1 MNIQIETAQLQRAL
15 DTVSRAATSKI
26 ANNDD
31 LGIFFSA
38 HDDCLEIEATDYI
51 IGIHVEVPATVMES
65 GDTVIRAPYLIDLVK
80 KFSAPSVTIHT
91 DKEKVVTVSCGQ
103 SENDLVMGLA
113 GEFPRL
119 ETLDQTQTAV
129 LPSDQLK
136 DMYQQTRFAV
146 GGDNQRA
153 IFTGILLEAQYRR
166 ARMVATDTHRLA
178 CRDVELE
185 EAMARPVSLVIPEK
199 VWADLIRLLPAE
211 DSIPVTIHWF
221 RSKVA
226 FSFGNVYFVAS
237 LIEGEF
243 PDYRRVFPATFQAK
257 AVIDRKSLTAALE
270 RAALIARN
278 MTYRTVTLKWSDNQ
292 LETSVVS
299 AEYGSMEETI
309 PCQYEGAPLDIVF
322 NCFYL
327 LDILKHSYGDTVTL
341 HMLPNGPMLVE
352 QEQDELYRYIVTPM
366 RGN

>member
-1 MNIQIETAQLQRAL
+1 MHIQIETAQLQRAL
-15 DTVSRAATSKI
+15 DTVSRAAASKI

-38 HDDCLEIEATDYI
+38 HDQVLEIEATDYL
-51 IGIHVEVPATVMES
+51 IGIHVEVPATVVEN
-65 GDTVIRAPYLIDLVK
+65 GDVVIRAPYLIDLVK
-80 KFSAPSVTIHT
+80 KFNADTVTIHT
-91 DKEKVVTVSCGQ
+91 AKEKVVTVSCGQ
-103 SENDLVMGLA
+103 SENDLVMGMA
-113 GEFPRL
+113 SEFPRL
-119 ETLDQTQTAV
+119 ETLDQTQTAT

-136 DMYQQTRFAV
+136 DMYNQTRFAV

-153 IFTGILLEAQYRR
+153 IFTGILLEADGRR

-178 CRDVELE
+178 CREVDLAQEI
-185 EAMARPVSLVIPEK
+185 ARPISLVIPEK
-199 VWADLIRLLPAE
+199 VWSDLIRLLPTE
-211 DSIPVTIHWF
+211 DVIPVTIHWF

-226 FSFGNVYFVAS
+226 FSFANVYFVAS

-243 PDYRRVFPATFQAK
+243 PDYQRVFPSSFQAK
-257 AVIDRKSLTAALE
+257 AKIDRRALTSALE
-270 RAALIARN
+270 RASLIARN
-278 MTYRTVTLKWSDNQ
+278 MTYRTVTLKWGDNQ
-292 LETSVVS
+292 LETSVMS
-299 AEYGSMEETI
+299 TEYGSMEETI
-309 PCQYEGAPLDIVF
+309 PCEYEGDPLEIVF

-341 HMLPNGPMLVE
+341 HMLSNGPMLVE

>member
-1 MNIQIETAQLQRAL
+1 MRIQIETTQLQHAL

-38 HDDCLEIEATDYI
+38 HDQSLEIEATDYM
-51 IGIHVEVPATVMES
+51 IGIHIQVPANVLES
-65 GDTVIRAPYLIDLVK
+65 GDMVIRAPYLIDLVK
-80 KFSAPSVTIHT
+80 KFSADTVTIHT
-91 DKEKVVTVSCGQ
+91 DKEKVVTVICGQ

-113 GEFPRL
+113 SEFPRL
-119 ETLDQTQTAV
+119 EMLEQTQSAV

-153 IFTGILLEAQYRR
+153 IFTGILLEAQDRR

-185 EAMARPVSLVIPEK
+185 QQIDRPVSLVIPEK
-199 VWADLIRLLPAE
+199 VWADVIRLLPT
-211 DSIPVTIHWF
+211 DDVVDVTVNWL

-226 FSFGNVYFVAS
+226 FSFGEVYFVAS
-237 LIEGEF
+237 LIEGTF
-243 PDYRRVFPATFQAK
+243 PDYRRVFPSAFKSKAT
-257 AVIDRKSLTAALE
+257 IDRRLLTAALE
-270 RAALIARN
+270 RASLIARN
-278 MTYRTVTLKWSDNQ
+278 MTYRTITLNWSENQ
-292 LETSVVS
+292 LEASVVS
-299 AEYGSMEETI
+299 SEYGSMEETI
-309 PCQYEGAPLDIVF
+309 PCQYEGEPLTIVF

-327 LDILKHSYGDTVTL
+327 LDILKHSYGDTVIL